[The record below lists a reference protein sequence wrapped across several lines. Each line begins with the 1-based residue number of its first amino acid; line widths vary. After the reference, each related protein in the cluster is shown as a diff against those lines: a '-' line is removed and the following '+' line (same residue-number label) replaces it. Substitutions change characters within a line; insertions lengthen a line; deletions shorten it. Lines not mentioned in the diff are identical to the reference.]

1 MIDATTRSYR
11 KEFRGRGGTNTG
23 GGGLNYEL
31 VVSLWAGG
39 FNKGLLIVGVGI
51 FSGLIN
57 LSILTSLKPWWLDAF
72 LGAALV
78 VC

>member
-1 MIDATTRSYR
+1 MRPRGATG
-11 KEFRGRGGTNTG
+11 KNLEGGVGQIRGE
-23 GGGLNYEL
+23 GLNYEL
-31 VVSLWAGG
+31 VVSFWAGG

>member
-1 MIDATTRSYR
+1 M
-11 KEFRGRGGTNTG
+11 
-23 GGGLNYEL
+23 
-31 VVSLWAGG
+31 VSLWAGG